1 MRKIL
6 LPTIDYP
13 PARGGVARYIGAIL
27 KTYPDQ
33 VLLLPL
39 KKWQWKKI
47 SNLVIFLAWRVRGYD
62 AIWVHQVLPVGTA
75 AMIVKKITK
84 KPYVVFLHGLDFDLA
99 RRSSWKRALTRR
111 VLGSADRI
119 VTNSQALATEVRA
132 FVDLSREPLVIYPTV
147 SDELITAS
155 KLPRTTSEKINL
167 QKLGELALGVSRAA
181 TSMFIASNPRL
192 LDPSLRQDGGTTG
205 ATHQTLSKGEGS
217 RRLGMEL
224 RLLTVARLVERK
236 GHLKVLDA
244 LEKFPNTTYHIV
256 GDGPMLSAIQAKVKE
271 LGLGARVTI
280 TTNAGDE
287 QLPDIYRAA
296 DVFVMPTTKTEHD
309 REGFGIVYLEA
320 QLFGVPVIATRHP
333 GVDEAVHD
341 GEGGILVSDTLQELL
356 AALERLK
363 DQTTRSKFGA
373 RGRASVTHYFT
384 REQQMYKL
392 RELL

>member
-33 VLLLPL
+33 VALLPL

-47 SNLVIFLAWRVRGYD
+47 GNLVIFLAWRVRGYD

-75 AMIVKKITK
+75 AMIVMKITK

-111 VLGSADRI
+111 VLSSADRI

-147 SDELITAS
+147 SDELITVS

-181 TSMFIASNPRL
+181 TPLFVS
-192 LDPSLRQDGGTTG
+192 TK
-205 ATHQTLSKGEGS
+205 TLTKGEGS
-217 RRLGMEL
+217 TGRGTGLH
-224 RLLTVARLVERK
+224 LLTVARLVERK

-244 LEKFPNTTYHIV
+244 LAKVPNATYHIV
-256 GDGPMLSAIQAKVKE
+256 GDGPMLGAIQAKVNE
-271 LGLGARVTI
+271 LGLGDRVTI

-341 GEGGILVSDTLQELL
+341 GEGGILVSDSPQELL

-392 RELL
+392 LELL

>member
-33 VLLLPL
+33 VVLLPL
-39 KKWQWKKI
+39 KKWQWKKLG
-47 SNLVIFLAWRVRGYD
+47 NLVIFLAWKVRRYD

-181 TSMFIASNPRL
+181 TPLFVS
-192 LDPSLRQDGGTTG
+192 TK
-205 ATHQTLSKGEGS
+205 TLTDGEGS
-217 RRLGMEL
+217 TGRGTGL

-236 GHLKVLDA
+236 GHLKVLDTLA
-244 LEKFPNTTYHIV
+244 KVPNATYHIV
-256 GDGPMLSAIQAKVKE
+256 GDGPMLGAIQAKVNE
-271 LGLGARVTI
+271 LGLGDRVTI

-363 DQTTRSKFGA
+363 DQTARSKFGA

-392 RELL
+392 LELL